1 MKTINLCENT
11 DFPNKIGKDTRILGI
26 DPGKKNIGISISDP
40 NQKIATP
47 LKIIF
52 MKKFK
57 KFIEDLNRV
66 IMDYEIKGIVVGNPI
81 NMDGSSSQSSQSAK
95 DLAINL
101 SKDVTEN
108 VTLWDERL
116 SSQGAFNLSND
127 LVSNTSKKIN
137 KLDENSAQ
145 FILQGALD
153 YLTKENT

>member
-11 DFPNKIGKDTRILGI
+11 DFPNKIGKGTRILGI

-66 IMDYEIKGIVVGNPI
+66 IMDYKIKGIVVGNPI
-81 NMDGSSSQSSQSAK
+81 NMDGSIGPRSQSAK
-95 DLAINL
+95 DFAQNISKMTNL
-101 SKDVTEN
+101 PI
-108 VTLWDERL
+108 TLWDERL
-116 SSQGAFNLSND
+116 SSDGAFSLMDELDINS
-127 LVSNTSKKIN
+127 SKKTK
-137 KLDENSAQ
+137 KLDQHAAA
-145 FILQGALD
+145 FILQGYLD
-153 YLTKENT
+153 FLNK

>member
-1 MKTINLCENT
+1 MKTINLCKNT

-81 NMDGSSSQSSQSAK
+81 NMDGSIGPRSQSAK
-95 DLAINL
+95 DFAQNISKMTNL
-101 SKDVTEN
+101 PI
-108 VTLWDERL
+108 TLWDERL
-116 SSQGAFNLSND
+116 SSDGAFSLMDELDINS
-127 LVSNTSKKIN
+127 SKKTK
-137 KLDENSAQ
+137 KLDQHAAA
-145 FILQGALD
+145 FILQGYLD
-153 YLTKENT
+153 FLNK

>member
-11 DFPNKIGKDTRILGI
+11 DFPNKIGKGTRILGI

-81 NMDGSSSQSSQSAK
+81 NMDGSIGPRSQSAK
-95 DLAINL
+95 DFAQNISKMTNL
-101 SKDVTEN
+101 PI
-108 VTLWDERL
+108 TLGDERL
-116 SSQGAFNLSND
+116 SSDGAFSLMDELDINS
-127 LVSNTSKKIN
+127 SKKTK
-137 KLDENSAQ
+137 KLDQHAAA
-145 FILQGALD
+145 FILQGYLD
-153 YLTKENT
+153 FLNK

>member
-11 DFPNKIGKDTRILGI
+11 DFPNKIGKGTRILGI

-81 NMDGSSSQSSQSAK
+81 NMDGSIGPRSQSAK
-95 DLAINL
+95 DFAQNISKMTNL
-101 SKDVTEN
+101 PI
-108 VTLWDERL
+108 TLWDERL
-116 SSQGAFNLSND
+116 SSDGAFSLMDELDINS
-127 LVSNTSKKIN
+127 SKKTK
-137 KLDENSAQ
+137 KLDQHAAA
-145 FILQGALD
+145 FILQEDLD
-153 YLTKENT
+153 FLIK

>member
-1 MKTINLCENT
+1 METINLCENT
-11 DFPNKIGKDTRILGI
+11 DFPNKIGKGTRILGI

-81 NMDGSSSQSSQSAK
+81 NMDGSIGPRSQSAK
-95 DLAINL
+95 DFAQNISKMTNL
-101 SKDVTEN
+101 PI
-108 VTLWDERL
+108 TLWDERL
-116 SSQGAFNLSND
+116 SSDGAFSLMDELDINS
-127 LVSNTSKKIN
+127 SKKTK
-137 KLDENSAQ
+137 KLDQHAAA
-145 FILQGALD
+145 FILQGYLD
-153 YLTKENT
+153 FLNK

>member
-11 DFPNKIGKDTRILGI
+11 DFPNKIGKGTRILGI

-81 NMDGSSSQSSQSAK
+81 NMDGSIGPRSQSAK
-95 DLAINL
+95 DFAQNISKMTNL
-101 SKDVTEN
+101 PI
-108 VTLWDERL
+108 TLWDERL
-116 SSQGAFNLSND
+116 SSDGAFSLMDD
-127 LVSNTSKKIN
+127 LNINSSKKTK
-137 KLDENSAQ
+137 KLDQHAAA
-145 FILQGALD
+145 FILQGYLD
-153 YLTKENT
+153 FLNK

>member
-11 DFPNKIGKDTRILGI
+11 DFPNKIGKGTRILGI

-81 NMDGSSSQSSQSAK
+81 NMDGSIGPRSQSAK
-95 DLAINL
+95 DFAQNISKMTNL
-101 SKDVTEN
+101 PI
-108 VTLWDERL
+108 TLWDERL
-116 SSQGAFNLSND
+116 SSDGAFSLMDELDINS
-127 LVSNTSKKIN
+127 SKKTK
-137 KLDENSAQ
+137 KLDQHAAA
-145 FILQGALD
+145 FILQGYLD
-153 YLTKENT
+153 FLNK

>member
-11 DFPNKIGKDTRILGI
+11 DFPNKIGKGTRILGI

-81 NMDGSSSQSSQSAK
+81 NMDGSIGPRSQSAK
-95 DLAINL
+95 DFAQNISKMTNL
-101 SKDVTEN
+101 PI
-108 VTLWDERL
+108 TLWDERL
-116 SSQGAFNLSND
+116 SSDGAFSLMDELDINS
-127 LVSNTSKKIN
+127 SKKQKSLIN
-137 KLDENSAQ
+137 TLLHLSFKD
-145 FILQGALD
+145 I
-153 YLTKENT
+153 

>member
-11 DFPNKIGKDTRILGI
+11 DFPNKIGKGNRILGI

-81 NMDGSSSQSSQSAK
+81 NMDGSIGPRSQSAK
-95 DLAINL
+95 DFAQNISKMTNL
-101 SKDVTEN
+101 PI
-108 VTLWDERL
+108 TLWDERL
-116 SSQGAFNLSND
+116 SSDGAFSLMDD
-127 LVSNTSKKIN
+127 LNINSSKKTK
-137 KLDENSAQ
+137 KLDQHAAA
-145 FILQGALD
+145 FILQGYLD
-153 YLTKENT
+153 FLNK

>member
-11 DFPNKIGKDTRILGI
+11 DFPNKIGKGTRILGI

-40 NQKIATP
+40 SQKIATP

-81 NMDGSSSQSSQSAK
+81 NMDGSIGPRSQSAK
-95 DLAINL
+95 DFAQNISKMTNL
-101 SKDVTEN
+101 PI
-108 VTLWDERL
+108 TLWDERL
-116 SSQGAFNLSND
+116 SSDGAFSLMDELDINS
-127 LVSNTSKKIN
+127 SKKTK
-137 KLDENSAQ
+137 KLDQHAAA
-145 FILQGALD
+145 FILQGYLD
-153 YLTKENT
+153 FLNK

>member
-11 DFPNKIGKDTRILGI
+11 DFPNKIGKGTRILGI

-81 NMDGSSSQSSQSAK
+81 NMDGSLGPRSQSAK
-95 DLAINL
+95 DFAQNISKMTNL
-101 SKDVTEN
+101 PI
-108 VTLWDERL
+108 TLWDERL
-116 SSQGAFNLSND
+116 SSDGAFSLMDELDINS
-127 LVSNTSKKIN
+127 SKKTK
-137 KLDENSAQ
+137 KLDQHAAA
-145 FILQGALD
+145 FILQGYLD
-153 YLTKENT
+153 FLNK

>member
-11 DFPNKIGKDTRILGI
+11 DFPNKIGKGTRILGI

-40 NQKIATP
+40 NQQIATP

-81 NMDGSSSQSSQSAK
+81 NMDGSIGPRSQSAK
-95 DLAINL
+95 DFAQNISKMTNL
-101 SKDVTEN
+101 PI
-108 VTLWDERL
+108 TLWDERL
-116 SSQGAFNLSND
+116 SSDGAFSLMDD
-127 LVSNTSKKIN
+127 LNINSSKKTK
-137 KLDENSAQ
+137 KLDQHAAA
-145 FILQGALD
+145 FILQGYLD
-153 YLTKENT
+153 FLNK

>member
-11 DFPNKIGKDTRILGI
+11 DFPNKIGKGTRILGI

-81 NMDGSSSQSSQSAK
+81 NMDGSIGPRSQSAK
-95 DLAINL
+95 DFAQNISKMTNL
-101 SKDVTEN
+101 PI
-108 VTLWDERL
+108 TLWDERL
-116 SSQGAFNLSND
+116 SSDGAFSLMD
-127 LVSNTSKKIN
+127 ELDIN
-137 KLDENSAQ
+137 SSRKTKKLDQHAAA
-145 FILQGALD
+145 FILQGYLD
-153 YLTKENT
+153 FLNK